1 MSSDDTEDD
10 VDGDL
15 GANQELPPEIT
26 TVLRNRDV
34 KEGGRVQ
41 FTCCAISRL
50 PVTAEWYKDEQLID
64 KWPRFKQHQDDIMF
78 TLTIS
83 DAKTTDAGHFKF
95 VVKNALGQVENNAYL
110 NVERMWNVCWVNAVL
125 VSLRAGSPGTGAGE
139 GKGDKG
145 FPFPVPAPARP
156 QNPKANGEATRRLCF
171 GFRAQRRH
179 DMLLPALEYCLFV
192 CSRLTWLCPSVIPR
206 LVVALSL
213 TTVA

>member
-64 KWPRFKQHQDDIMF
+64 KWPRFKQNQDDIMF

-95 VVKNALGQVENNAYL
+95 VVKNALGQMENNAYL
-110 NVERMWNVCWVNAVL
+110 NVERTWNVYWVNTIL
-125 VSLRAGSPGTGAGE
+125 VSLRAGSPGAGTRE
-139 GKGDKG
+139 GEGDKG
-145 FPFPVPAPARP
+145 FPSPSQPPT
-156 QNPKANGEATRRLCF
+156 ANGEPARRLCS
-171 GFRAQRRH
+171 GFHAQRRH

-192 CSRLTWLCPSVIPR
+192 CLSF
-206 LVVALSL
+206 VAH
-213 TTVA
+213 A